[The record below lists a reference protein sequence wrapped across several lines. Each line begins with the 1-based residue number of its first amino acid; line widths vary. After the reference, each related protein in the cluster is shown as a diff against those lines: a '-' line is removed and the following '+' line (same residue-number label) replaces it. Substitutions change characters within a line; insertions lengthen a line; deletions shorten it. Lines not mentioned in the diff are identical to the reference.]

1 MTNKKNDKEHEHF
14 LKVSYKFEIK
24 TVKNYRDL
32 YLQCYVLLLPH
43 VFENVK
49 NNSLKNYGLCP
60 SRYFNAPALSWDA
73 MLDMTQNE
81 LEFIVDPDVYI
92 FLEKDT
98 RGRAFYLST
107 RYSKTNNKYLKSM
120 TQSKNQ
126 NMLYN

>member
-43 VFENVK
+43 VFEKVK

-60 SRYFNAPALSWDA
+60 IRYFNAPALSWDA